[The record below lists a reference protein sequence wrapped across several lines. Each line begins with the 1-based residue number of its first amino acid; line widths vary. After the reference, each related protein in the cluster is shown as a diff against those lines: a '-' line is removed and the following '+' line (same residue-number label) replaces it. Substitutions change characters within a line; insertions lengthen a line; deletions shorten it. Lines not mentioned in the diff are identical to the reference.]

1 MLYISFYILSALI
14 LLGVFA
20 AGAGWIR
27 NKQLKK
33 QSPETINSIPETK
46 IPDSECCGTHEIC
59 EKESLLSAVSKK
71 IEYYDDEELD
81 RYSGRSSNNY
91 TEDEIAEFSEIFY
104 TLQETDVAGWIR
116 SLQLR
121 NISVPDE
128 LKDEIILIVGERR
141 SS

>member
-20 AGAGWIR
+20 AGAGWIH

-33 QSPETINSIPETK
+33 QSPGTINNIPETK
-46 IPDSECCGTHEIC
+46 IPDSECCGAHEIC